1 MSTNED
7 NLESVDTS
15 NSVKT
20 LGIRSDK
27 SDKNNGG
34 AFCGDDTAKN
44 LMQGFGNYQNNM
56 MNINASLSVRSSKK
70 KRGRK
75 SRKTL

>member
-7 NLESVDTS
+7 NLVSVDTS

-44 LMQGFGNYQNNM
+44 LM
-56 MNINASLSVRSSKK
+56 
-70 KRGRK
+70 
-75 SRKTL
+75 